1 MWPWEH
7 LALGYLLYSGYSR
20 ARRRQPPPESAAV
33 VLAVATQLPDLVD
46 KPLAWTVGVLP
57 TGTTLAHS
65 ALTAVPLVVL
75 ALLAARR
82 LGRPADGEAFAVGYG
97 SHLLGDVGYRLFVED
112 EPVTFLLWP
121 LLPQSPDEPVGLASR
136 LGEYLGEFV
145 AFLGTGEGFWYL
157 LLEAA
162 LLAAA
167 VLLWLR
173 DGWPGVRWLAA
184 ALSGSRRPR

>member
-20 ARRRQPPPESAAV
+20 GRHRQPPPESAAV

-57 TGTTLAHS
+57 SGTTLAHS

-75 ALLAARR
+75 VLLATRWLDR
-82 LGRPADGEAFAVGYG
+82 SADGEAFAVGYG
-97 SHLLGDVGYRLFVED
+97 SHLLGDMGYRLLVED

-121 LLPQSPDEPVGLASR
+121 LLSQPPDDPAGFVSK

-145 AFLGTGEGFWYL
+145 AFLGTGEGVWYL

-162 LLAAA
+162 LLAVAFL
-167 VLLWLR
+167 VWLR
-173 DGWPGVRWLAA
+173 DGWPGIRAFRAA
-184 ALSGSRRPR
+184 VEGFRRSQ